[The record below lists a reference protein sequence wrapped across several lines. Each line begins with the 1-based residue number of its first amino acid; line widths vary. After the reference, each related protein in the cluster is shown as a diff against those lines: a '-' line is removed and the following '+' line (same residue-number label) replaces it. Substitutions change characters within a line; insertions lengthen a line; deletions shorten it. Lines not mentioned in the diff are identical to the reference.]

1 MKPGK
6 NNNQSLGKNP
16 LLSFFLS
23 LLVHALLIL
32 IVCSGLLHLV
42 TQGLSPHKLE
52 AEKEN
57 LPEIVLDLSPPPPET
72 RATIQTAS
80 ADPLEK
86 APNNNTSFESHENTE
101 ASSELAPTGN
111 LPLPE
116 QEGNEDDLIEL
127 NSPKS
132 DTRTQTTASTESSA
146 EEESDYQKTTSTTL
160 PKTELPSSKQVEST
174 TQEPVIGKLSHHT
187 RGETSGSHPSMI
199 HGAISNKGKS
209 SVAAEATPIGRYK
222 KTLSDAISS
231 RWYYSIDQRMALLSF
246 GSAILRFY
254 VNKEGKIEEL
264 HLLSNSSNQTFAD
277 CCLQSITEAKLP
289 IIPAEIAKTLEKGRL
304 EIEYRFTIY
313 PD

>member
-1 MKPGK
+1 MKLGE

-16 LLSFFLS
+16 LFSFFLS
-23 LLVHALLIL
+23 LVVHALLIL
-32 IVCSGLLHLV
+32 IVCSGLLHLA

-52 AEKEN
+52 PEKEP
-57 LPEIVLDLSPPPPET
+57 LPEIVLDLSPQPPET

-80 ADPLEK
+80 AEPLEK
-86 APNNNTSFESHENTE
+86 APKNAALESHENTE

-116 QEGNEDDLIEL
+116 QEGKEDDLVEL
-127 NSPKS
+127 NNQQS
-132 DTRTQTTASTESSA
+132 DTRTQPVTSA
-146 EEESDYQKTTSTTL
+146 AAPEEEESDFQKATSTTL
-160 PKTELPSSKQVEST
+160 PKTELPSSSQVESNSHE
-174 TQEPVIGKLSHHT
+174 EPVMGKLSHHA

-209 SVAAEATPIGRYK
+209 SLAAEATPIGRYK
-222 KTLSDAISS
+222 KTLADAISS
-231 RWYYSIDQRMALLSF
+231 HWYYSIDQRMALLSF

-264 HLLSNSSNQTFAD
+264 SLLSNSSNQTFAD

-289 IIPAEIAKTLEKGRL
+289 IIPTEIAKTLEQGRL